1 MQGLFVAWSS
11 VSCTSSKLV
20 GGISGK
26 KEKKKEKSKKDTQ
39 KEHIKQ
45 AKIVEKNTQNKT
57 KKTH

>member
-39 KEHIKQ
+39 KSHIKH
-45 AKIVEKNTQNKT
+45 AK
-57 KKTH
+57 